1 MKIYVSNL
9 ATDISDSELR
19 TLFECFGQVASVAMG
34 RVPGEALVDMPDKTA
49 AKEAIEGLHGQ
60 TLRGYDL
67 AVNEAKKR
75 PEGKQSQ
82 RNRKPQRRRR
92 RR

>member
-1 MKIYVSNL
+1 MKINVSNL
-9 ATDISDSELR
+9 KTDISDTELR

-49 AKEAIEGLHGQ
+49 AKEAIDGLHGQ

-75 PEGKQSQ
+75 PEGKQQ
-82 RNRKPQRRRR
+82 RNKRPQRRRR